1 MPFGNYL
8 QSILP
13 KGFMSLLF
21 SEAGVLDNAGPRG
34 DAANMVSFLRPFM
47 SQTLIPLVI
56 QNESSQFS
64 FTVSLNIPLFPQ

>member
-1 MPFGNYL
+1 
-8 QSILP
+8 
-13 KGFMSLLF
+13 MSLLF
-21 SEAGVLDNAGPRG
+21 SEAGVLDDAGPRV

-64 FTVSLNIPLFPQ
+64 FTVSLNIPPFPQ